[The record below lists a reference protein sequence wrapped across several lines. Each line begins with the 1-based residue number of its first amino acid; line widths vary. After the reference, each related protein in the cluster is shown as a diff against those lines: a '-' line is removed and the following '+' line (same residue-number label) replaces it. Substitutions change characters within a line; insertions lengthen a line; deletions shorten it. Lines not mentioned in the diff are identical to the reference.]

1 MTTETMTI
9 HRALAELK
17 VLDDRIMKLL
27 SEAKFCGAAKNCMQK
42 LGGVTI
48 EEYKQNAQS
57 TYDKI
62 TDLMAR
68 QAAIKRAV
76 SESNAVTHAVVCGH
90 DYTVAQLIWMNQ
102 HGIDFKSTLLNVL
115 ERQYA
120 SAVAATEAAN
130 SKLSDK
136 ADDFISR
143 NNAGADKNS
152 MDAEAIKDMLT
163 NTISASSK
171 MVLVWIL
178 SKNSVSVM
186 MWNQIESRSQ
196 SVQPM
201 VLWSASWVA
210 PITSA
215 SMINAGIH

>member
-152 MDAEAIKDMLT
+152 MDAEAIKDVYNVEEVATLLKT
-163 NTISASSK
+163 TRPVVYSLIEKGYLPSIVLGRRKVTRKALLEFLDKNANTDFGE
-171 MVLVWIL
+171 LL
-178 SKNSVSVM
+178 
-186 MWNQIESRSQ
+186 R
-196 SVQPM
+196 
-201 VLWSASWVA
+201 
-210 PITSA
+210 
-215 SMINAGIH
+215 AG

>member
-143 NNAGADKNS
+143 NTLAQTRTVWMRKLLRICERATLSVKPCSWSTVSTSRRSRKNWLMRS
-152 MDAEAIKDMLT
+152 ISSRLRLT
-163 NTISASSK
+163 RFCLLLT
-171 MVLVWIL
+171 
-178 SKNSVSVM
+178 
-186 MWNQIESRSQ
+186 
-196 SVQPM
+196 P
-201 VLWSASWVA
+201 
-210 PITSA
+210 
-215 SMINAGIH
+215 

>member
-152 MDAEAIKDMLT
+152 MDAEAIKDMRESYIERETMQLVDCINIKKVKEELADEINKFKAEVDAVLST
-163 NTISASSK
+163 SNAMTEITI
-171 MVLVWIL
+171 
-178 SKNSVSVM
+178 
-186 MWNQIESRSQ
+186 EY
-196 SVQPM
+196 
-201 VLWSASWVA
+201 
-210 PITSA
+210 
-215 SMINAGIH
+215 

>member
-17 VLDDRIMKLL
+17 VLDDRITKLL
-27 SEAKFCGAAKNCMQK
+27 NEAKFCGAAKNCMQK

-48 EEYKQNAQS
+48 EEYKQNAQA

-62 TDLMAR
+62 IDLMAR

-76 SESNAVTHAVVCGH
+76 SESNAVTHRVVCGH

-102 HGIDFKSTLLNVL
+102 HGIDFKSALLNVM

-120 SAVAATEAAN
+120 SAVAVTEAAN

-143 NNAGADKNS
+143 NNSGADKS
-152 MDAEAIKDMLT
+152 SIDADAIKDMRESYIERETMQLVDGINIKKT
-163 NTISASSK
+163 KEALADEINKFKAEVDAVLSTSNATTEITI
-171 MVLVWIL
+171 
-178 SKNSVSVM
+178 
-186 MWNQIESRSQ
+186 EY
-196 SVQPM
+196 
-201 VLWSASWVA
+201 
-210 PITSA
+210 
-215 SMINAGIH
+215 

>member
-17 VLDDRIMKLL
+17 VLDDRITKLL
-27 SEAKFCGAAKNCMQK
+27 SEAKFCGTAKNCMQK

-57 TYDKI
+57 IYDKI

-76 SESNAVTHAVVCGH
+76 SESNAITHRVVCGH

-102 HGIDFKSTLLNVL
+102 HGIDFKSALLNVM
-115 ERQYA
+115 ERQDA
-120 SAVAATEAAN
+120 SAVAVTEAAN
-130 SKLSDK
+130 SKWSDT

-143 NNAGADKNS
+143 HNSGADKS
-152 MDAEAIKDMLT
+152 SIDADAIKDMRESYIERETMQLVDGINIKKT
-163 NTISASSK
+163 KEALADEINKFKAEVDAVLSTSNATTEITI
-171 MVLVWIL
+171 
-178 SKNSVSVM
+178 
-186 MWNQIESRSQ
+186 EY
-196 SVQPM
+196 
-201 VLWSASWVA
+201 
-210 PITSA
+210 
-215 SMINAGIH
+215 